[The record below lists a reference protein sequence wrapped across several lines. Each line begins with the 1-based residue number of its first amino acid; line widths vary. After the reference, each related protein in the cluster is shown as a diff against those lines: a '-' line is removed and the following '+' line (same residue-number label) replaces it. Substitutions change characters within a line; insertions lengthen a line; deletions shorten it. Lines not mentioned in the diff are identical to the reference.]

1 MSRTS
6 LRHRHVAFTLIE
18 LLVVI
23 SIISL
28 LIAIL
33 LPALGKARDAAK
45 DVMCKNQMK
54 QMYLMVINYT
64 SMYNQ
69 YLPVVT
75 RNDGVT
81 QTAHWARQLLESM
94 PEAGVDVNATDS
106 VAKVAM
112 QTKGIYKM
120 MWCPKY
126 VDRHQ
131 QEQHRFG
138 RSTYSM
144 NWYFRGPYL
153 NSGGSYGIYR
163 RFDDVDG
170 PGKTEPYIADGNPNS
185 DFVASW
191 EPMFGASP
199 QMQHAAKGLIGSMDY
214 RHSSDSSA
222 HSLYIGGHVRGV
234 TVEEGDALEFDVN
247 HNKTFY

>member
-1 MSRTS
+1 MTRN
-6 LRHRHVAFTLIE
+6 RHSAFTLIE

-23 SIISL
+23 SIIAL

-45 DVMCKNQMK
+45 DVKCKSQLK
-54 QMYLMVINYT
+54 QVYLMVINYT
-64 SMYNQ
+64 STYNQ
-69 YLPVVT
+69 WLPVVT
-75 RNDGVT
+75 RNDGST
-81 QTAHWARQLLESM
+81 SIAHWSRQLLESM

-126 VDRHQ
+126 VDRYG
-131 QEQHRFG
+131 QEEHRNG

-144 NWYFRGPYL
+144 NWYFRGPYI
-153 NSGGSYGIYR
+153 NSGSYGIYR

-170 PGKTEPYIADGNPNS
+170 PGKTEPYIVDGNPNS
-185 DFVASW
+185 DFVTSW
-191 EPMFGASP
+191 EPKFGASP
-199 QMQHAAKGLIGSMDY
+199 MLQHASRGLIGSMDY
-214 RHSSDSSA
+214 RHSADSTSHA
-222 HSLYIGGHVRGV
+222 LFIGGHVKGI
-234 TVEEGDALEFDVN
+234 TVEEGDDLEWDVN
-247 HNKTFY
+247 HNLTFN

>member
-1 MSRTS
+1 MHEKPTPEIK
-6 LRHRHVAFTLIE
+6 AFTLIE

-28 LIAIL
+28 LISIL
-33 LPALGKARDAAK
+33 LPALGRARVAAK
-45 DVMCKNQMK
+45 DVQCKSQLK
-54 QMYLMVINYT
+54 QVCMMVVNYT
-64 SMYNQ
+64 SLHNQ
-69 YLPVVT
+69 YLPVVQ
-75 RNDGVT
+75 RNDGISHIAT
-81 QTAHWARQLLESM
+81 WARQLLEAM
-94 PEAGVDVNATDS
+94 PEAGVDINATDS

-126 VDRHQ
+126 VDRHN
-131 QEQHRFG
+131 QEQHRNG
-138 RSTYSM
+138 RASYSM

-163 RFDDVDG
+163 RLNDVDS
-170 PGKTEPYIADGNPNS
+170 PGNTEPYITDGNPNS
-185 DFVASW
+185 DFIASW
-191 EPMFGASP
+191 EPKFGASS
-199 QMQHAAKGLIGSMDY
+199 MLQHTAKGLVGSMDY

-222 HSLYIGGHVRGV
+222 HALFIAGHVKGM
-234 TVEEGDALEFDVN
+234 TVQEGDAAEWDVN